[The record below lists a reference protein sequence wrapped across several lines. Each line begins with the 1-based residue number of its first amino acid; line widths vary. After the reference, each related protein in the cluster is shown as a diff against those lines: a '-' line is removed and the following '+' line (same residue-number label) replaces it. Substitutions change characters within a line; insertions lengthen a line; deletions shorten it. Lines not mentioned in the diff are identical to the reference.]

1 MGWILGLETGMAGWM
16 GTGSEGR
23 SEGEK
28 VLQLDVL
35 FSSAVILV
43 GFLSWCEF
51 VRLSMVR

>member
-1 MGWILGLETGMAGWM
+1 LGWILGLETGMAGWM